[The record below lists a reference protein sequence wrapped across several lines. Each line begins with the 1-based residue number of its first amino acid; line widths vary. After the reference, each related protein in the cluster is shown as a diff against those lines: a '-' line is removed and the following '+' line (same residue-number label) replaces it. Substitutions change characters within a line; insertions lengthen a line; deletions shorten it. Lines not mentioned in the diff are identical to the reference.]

1 MLKASH
7 KRMLLAEELILCFVI
22 EEISVDHQPNQ
33 EH

>member
-7 KRMLLAEELILCFVI
+7 KMLLAEELILCFVI
-22 EEISVDHQPNQ
+22 EEIRVSHQPRQ